1 MTILQTVNLTKTY
14 GKLTAVDHINLEIKQ
29 GDIFGILGPNG
40 SGKTTTL
47 GMILGVTQP
56 SSGSYSWFENTIKK
70 NHRRKIGTLLE
81 TPNFYPYLDAVENL
95 KIVGR
100 IKNIKSNDFD
110 QVLEMVNLKDRK
122 KDKFKTY
129 SLGMKQ
135 RLAIGASL
143 IGDPEVI
150 ILDEPTNGLDPQGI
164 VEIRETIK
172 SIARNGKTIILAS
185 HLLGEVQKI
194 CEDVAI
200 IKKGKTIYT
209 GPISEVINQSQKVIE
224 VGVNQLSKFEA
235 LLDEISGINKKVNQN
250 NRILLHTDETVTTE
264 TIGKIALQNQIIITH
279 LLERTN
285 NLEAAFLKLIKNP

>member
-235 LLDEISGINKKVNQN
+235 LLDGISGINKKVNQN